1 MNTKVV
7 FVSMLLISNCF
18 FAQVHEQRIVE
29 SNQLNAP
36 VFISVEP
43 LAEKSENYQTLSEK
57 EYVISFCQQYAP
69 EYVSLI
75 QSSYSSPNNW
85 SRTVNGVGQT
95 INFNPQ
101 NREEIIKEFETI
113 IHETTHHKNSFSGF
127 LIEPSVYLVLS
138 EQERQISN
146 NFFNSDFIARVV
158 SSEAQDK
165 IFRYK
170 TYVSK
175 QSGVGANVEGIVGL
189 MDEYSAYQNGCTAA
203 LIAYDNAL
211 KNKDTTLAITFLK
224 SAMATHYAYYEFNI
238 FIGAYV
244 QYARL
249 YNPEV
254 HQQILKLNTLKRAY
268 SLNTQR
274 FLNSL
279 QIIQSASTRLKGNYR
294 SVKYTADYYNK
305 TYVDFEKEYMKN
317 FDSDLQAL
325 KSNP

>member
-1 MNTKVV
+1 MNAKVV
-7 FVSMLLISNCF
+7 FVSIFFFSNRF
-18 FAQVHEQRIVE
+18 YAQVHEQRITE
-29 SNQLNAP
+29 SIQLNTLVLVNIEQFADYP
-36 VFISVEP
+36 D
-43 LAEKSENYQTLSEK
+43 NYQTYSEK
-57 EYVISFCQQYAP
+57 DYVMSFCQQYAP

-85 SRTVNGVGQT
+85 TRTVGGIVQT
-95 INFNPQ
+95 NNFNPQ
-101 NREEIIKEFETI
+101 NREELIDEFESI
-113 IHETTHHKNSFSGF
+113 IHETTHHKNSFNGF
-127 LIEPSVYLVLS
+127 LIEPTIYLVLS
-138 EQERQISN
+138 DQESQISN
-146 NFFNSDFIARVV
+146 KFFKSDVIDKVV
-158 SSEAQDK
+158 STEAQEK
-165 IFRYK
+165 LFRYK

-224 SAMATHYAYYEFNI
+224 SAMATHFAYYEFNI

-249 YNPEV
+249 YNLEV
-254 HQQILKLNTLKRAY
+254 YNQILNLTTLKKAY
-268 SLNTQR
+268 NMNTQR

-294 SVKYTADYYNK
+294 SIKYTADYYNK
-305 TYVDFEKEYMKN
+305 TYVDFAKEYMKN

-325 KSNP
+325 KSNL

>member
-1 MNTKVV
+1 
-7 FVSMLLISNCF
+7 
-18 FAQVHEQRIVE
+18 
-29 SNQLNAP
+29 
-36 VFISVEP
+36 
-43 LAEKSENYQTLSEK
+43 
-57 EYVISFCQQYAP
+57 
-69 EYVSLI
+69 
-75 QSSYSSPNNW
+75 
-85 SRTVNGVGQT
+85 
-95 INFNPQ
+95 
-101 NREEIIKEFETI
+101 
-113 IHETTHHKNSFSGF
+113 
-127 LIEPSVYLVLS
+127 
-138 EQERQISN
+138 
-146 NFFNSDFIARVV
+146 
-158 SSEAQDK
+158 
-165 IFRYK
+165 
-170 TYVSK
+170 
-175 QSGVGANVEGIVGL
+175 

-224 SAMATHYAYYEFNI
+224 SAMATHFAYYEFNI

-305 TYVDFEKEYMKN
+305 TYVDFAKEYMKS

-325 KSNP
+325 KSLVAFGLQNILQEN

>member
-7 FVSMLLISNCF
+7 FVSMLLIANGF
-18 FAQVHEQRIVE
+18 YAQVLEQRITE

-36 VFISVEP
+36 VYIRIEP

-75 QSSYSSPNNW
+75 QSSYSSPNDW
-85 SRTVNGVGQT
+85 SRTVNGVEQT
-95 INFNPQ
+95 NNFNPQ
-101 NREEIIKEFETI
+101 NREEIITEFATI
-113 IHETTHHKNSFSGF
+113 IHETTHHKNSYSGF
-127 LIEPSVYLVLS
+127 LIEPTIYLVLS

-146 NFFNSDFIARVV
+146 NFFKSDLIDKVI
-158 SSEAQDK
+158 SSEAQNK

-175 QSGVGANVEGIVGL
+175 QSGVKANVDGIVGL

-224 SAMATHYAYYEFNI
+224 SAMATHFAYYEFNI

-249 YNPEV
+249 YNPVV

-294 SVKYTADYYNK
+294 SVKYTADWYNN
-305 TYVDFEKEYMKN
+305 TYVDFAKEYMKN

-325 KSNP
+325 KSNL

>member
-1 MNTKVV
+1 MNAKVV
-7 FVSMLLISNCF
+7 FVSFFIVSHSYFSQVKEQRVVKTIHIDAPILISI
-18 FAQVHEQRIVE
+18 EQI
-29 SNQLNAP
+29 
-36 VFISVEP
+36 
-43 LAEKSENYQTLSEK
+43 AEKSENYQTYSEK
-57 EYVISFCQQYAP
+57 DYVISFCQEYAP

-85 SRTVNGVGQT
+85 TRTVGGIVQPN
-95 INFNPQ
+95 NFNPQ
-101 NREEIIKEFETI
+101 NREELIDEFESI
-113 IHETTHHKNSFSGF
+113 IHETTHHKNSFNGF
-127 LIEPSVYLVLS
+127 LIEPSTYLVLS
-138 EQERQISN
+138 NQESQISN
-146 NFFNSDFIARVV
+146 KFFKSDVIDKVV
-158 SSEAQDK
+158 SAEAQEK
-165 IFRYK
+165 LFRYK

-189 MDEYSAYQNGCTAA
+189 MDEYSAYQNGCSAT

-254 HQQILKLNTLKRAY
+254 YNQILNLTTLKKAY
-268 SLNTQR
+268 TLNTQR

-279 QIIQSASTRLKGNYR
+279 QIIKSAPTRLKGNYQ

-305 TYVDFEKEYMKN
+305 TYVDFAKEYMKI
-317 FDSDLQAL
+317 FDSELQTL
-325 KSNP
+325 KSNL